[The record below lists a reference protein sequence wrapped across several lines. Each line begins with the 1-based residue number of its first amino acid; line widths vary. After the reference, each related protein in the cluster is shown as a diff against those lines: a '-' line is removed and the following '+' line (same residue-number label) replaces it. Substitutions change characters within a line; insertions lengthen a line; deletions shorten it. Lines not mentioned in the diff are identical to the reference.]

1 MGSIG
6 NAVCFMIVIPLFI
19 SLFVALDK
27 FLTQI
32 IGHILSSLLSQTF
45 GLHYDFFQTTDYSE
59 DIIDGRINI
68 SSIKNDIFDSLTQNT
83 KKIEVLSENIERLS
97 NLCYLIVAMIIA
109 VIVLIITLW
118 VHFRR
123 NQLQNLNNSA
133 SQRTPKQIDDTHLI
147 CIICQSAE
155 REYMFDPCHHFCV
168 CSPCANTQL
177 RQYARCPLCN
187 GHATGKTKIYS

>member
-1 MGSIG
+1 MGTFG
-6 NAVCFMIVIPLFI
+6 NAVCFIIVLPLFVSI
-19 SLFVALDK
+19 FVALVEC
-27 FLTQI
+27 LTQI

-68 SSIKNDIFDSLTQNT
+68 SSVKNDIIDSLSQNT
-83 KKIEVLSENIERLS
+83 KMIEVLSKNIERLS
-97 NLCYLIVAMIIA
+97 NLCYLIVAMIIE

-123 NQLQNLNNSA
+123 NQSQNLNNSA
-133 SQRTPKQIDDTHLI
+133 SQRTPKQIEDTHLV

-168 CSPCANTQL
+168 CNNCANTQL
-177 RQYARCPLCN
+177 RLNACCPVCN
-187 GHATGKTKIYS
+187 GHATGKTKIYT